1 MKPAII
7 CVDDDA
13 MVLASLGEQLRRNLD
28 QEYDVELASS
38 AAETLDLI
46 TSLQAEGV
54 EIPVIISDQR
64 MPGVSGD
71 QLLAQVY
78 RQSPKTLSIL
88 LTGERSVD
96 GVAKAVN
103 EANLYRY
110 IAKPWDQTDLMLT
123 VKEALR
129 CYFQE
134 QEIQSQRQALYK
146 ANQSLE
152 NSLSLLEATLE
163 STADGIL
170 VVDNMGNIT
179 HYNQKLI
186 DIWGLT
192 VEAVPD
198 INDQQIL
205 ATILD
210 QIEDP
215 ETFVSNMG
223 AWHQQST
230 SESYDISTLKNG
242 KTIECYSQA
251 QRLGKSNIG
260 RVWSFQDITE
270 RRAAEEIIHYQAHY
284 DYLTGLFNRKQLND
298 QLAQLIANANTR
310 QESLAVLFIDLDHF
324 KVINDTLGHAFGDC
338 LLQEVVNR
346 LQKCSRQG
354 DLIARWGGDEFTMV
368 LPRVSCR
375 EDAMAIAGRLLEAL
389 QPSFDLEEHCIRIT
403 CSIGIAIY
411 PEDGQDTVTL
421 LKNADTALYQAK
433 TRGRNDFQCYA
444 LGANTHTSE
453 QLALENSLYQALEQ
467 EEFCLY
473 YQPQVDTTTGE
484 ITHMEALLRW
494 QHPQLGFISPGL
506 FVPLAEQ
513 KGLIVPIGQWV
524 LQTACAQAL
533 RWQSM
538 GLKPI
543 TIAVNLSPRQLWHRQ
558 LLETVEQILAQ
569 TGLDPRWLELE
580 ITETATMQD
589 VEVARTILLNLASM
603 GISIAL
609 DDFGTGYSSLSNL
622 KQLPFHTL
630 KIDQSFVR
638 DLMSNPHDVAIVESL
653 LMLGRRLNIRV
664 VAEGVETIELRNLLK
679 ELHCQHMQGYW
690 FSRPLALPEATHALL
705 QNTPSNDLV

>member
-1 MKPAII
+1 
-7 CVDDDA
+7 
-13 MVLASLGEQLRRNLD
+13 VLASLGEQLRRNLEQD
-28 QEYDVELASS
+28 YDIELASS
-38 AAETLDLI
+38 ATETLDLI

-129 CYFQE
+129 CYAQA
-134 QEIQSQRQALYK
+134 QEIQSQRQALYE
-146 ANQSLE
+146 ANRSLE

-170 VVDNMGNIT
+170 VVDNVGSIT
-179 HYNQKLI
+179 HFNQKLS

-192 VEAVPD
+192 LEVAPGT
-198 INDQQIL
+198 NDHQIL
-205 ATILD
+205 AAILN
-210 QIEDP
+210 QIVDP
-215 ETFVSNMG
+215 ETFISNMG

-230 SESYDISTLKNG
+230 SESYDILTLKNG

-251 QRLGKSNIG
+251 QRLGKSSIG

-338 LLQEVVNR
+338 LLKEVVNR

-433 TRGRNDFQCYA
+433 TRGRNDYQCYA
-444 LGANTHTSE
+444 LSSNAHTSE

-473 YQPQVDTTTGE
+473 YQPQVDTNTGE

-513 KGLIVPIGQWV
+513 KGLILPIGQWV

-679 ELHCQHMQGYW
+679 TLNCQHMQGYW
-690 FSRPLALPEATHALL
+690 FSRPLALPEATQALL
-705 QNTPSNDLV
+705 QNMSDENIYFSTHTVS